1 MEFLTIA
8 QKKGIIPIVQEQLS
22 KEDPVSYQQMIKSNQ
37 KFEFDLFSLPDTTC
51 QRLEQYVNECMQ
63 QNRRGNLQNN
73 RNQNGMGETEYANN
87 QDTNYMNG
95 NDDGNY
101 PEQVIY
107 YNLEDENE
115 PYKGDKHK
123 LIQKI
128 GQLDNN

>member
-1 MEFLTIA
+1 MEYLTIT

-51 QRLEQYVNECMQ
+51 QRLEQYVNDCIQ
-63 QNRRGNLQNN
+63 QNQRGGNHQNAG
-73 RNQNGMGETEYANN
+73 NQGDNQFNNN
-87 QDTNYMNG
+87 QEINYMNG
-95 NDDGNY
+95 NDDGNFQD
-101 PEQVIY
+101 EVVF
-107 YNLEDENE
+107 YNLDDENE